1 MGEVSAVV
9 FKIASVMKSCVSI
22 KEESSTVVELMAQ
35 TRDSLNQPKGE
46 LFHIPL
52 ELKEVQQKS
61 CLLMRS
67 LKRNLRICLV
77 PKGTRN
83 TVFLEANRVHWN
95 LVCLSTPLVKNLTWK
110 SIASN
115 EKHQSLDQVS
125 TMHQVSLE
133 LVSATQPSETNHKAQ
148 SQKLMTVSD
157 LQSSIHLQQQSIM

>member
-22 KEESSTVVELMAQ
+22 KEELSTVVELMAQ
-35 TRDSLNQPKGE
+35 TRDSLKQPKGE

-52 ELKEVQQKS
+52 ELKEVQRKS

-83 TVFLEANRVHWN
+83 KVFLE
-95 LVCLSTPLVKNLTWK
+95 VK
-110 SIASN
+110 SG
-115 EKHQSLDQVS
+115 
-125 TMHQVSLE
+125 
-133 LVSATQPSETNHKAQ
+133 
-148 SQKLMTVSD
+148 
-157 LQSSIHLQQQSIM
+157 